1 MDWKIKENPEDF
13 VVKEVIFDRT
23 EESWKEKMQRIRG
36 NIPEK
41 KERYLWFTLMKKNR
55 DFFTVIGELGSAL
68 RISTKD
74 IGYSGTKDRKAVT
87 YQTISVPIEK
97 EKEVRSLKIKGVV
110 ISDFR
115 SRNRP
120 IKLGEH
126 KGNAFE
132 IVIRNVSDEKDAL
145 AEKIERMKKD
155 GMINYFG
162 EQRFG
167 SVSGANHI
175 IGKLLVKGDFKNA
188 AEIMTET
195 DGSYERK
202 MSAYLKKFPGDYTG
216 AIKQLPLRMVKMFVH
231 AYQSNIWN
239 KCAVRYDGDNTAIPI
254 VGHKTVL
261 KNYPKV
267 NEILNSILVEED
279 IYTEEFGN
287 TVLREL
293 SSRGTEREYLVFPK
307 DFTYSFSA
315 DRKHKGRKIMK
326 LSFFLPKGSYATEVI
341 RQLSEA

>member
-1 MDWKIKENPEDF
+1 MDWKIKEKPEDF
-13 VVKEVIFDRT
+13 VVREIIFDRT
-23 EESWKEKMQRIRG
+23 EESWKDKIQRIRG

-97 EKEVRSLKIKGVV
+97 EKEVRTLKIPGVS
-110 ISDFR
+110 ITDFR

-145 AEKIERMKKD
+145 AERIERMKKD

-167 SVSGANHI
+167 SVSGMNDV
-175 IGKLLVKGDFKNA
+175 IGKMLVMKDFEGAVKV
-188 AEIMTET
+188 MLKTS
-195 DGSYERK
+195 GSYEKRV
-202 MSAYLKKFPGDYTG
+202 SAYMRKFPEDYAG
-216 AIKQLPLRMVKMFVH
+216 AIKQLPLRMVKIFVH
-231 AYQSNIWN
+231 SYQSKIWN
-239 KCAVRYDGDNTAIPI
+239 ECAVRYDGDNTPIPLI
-254 VGHKTVL
+254 GHKTDL
-261 KNYPKV
+261 RSYPKV
-267 NEILNSILVEED
+267 RKIVENVLHEEKIDPED
-279 IYTEEFGN
+279 FGN
-287 TVLREL
+287 DVLREL

-326 LSFFLPKGSYATEVI
+326 LRFFLPKGSYATEVI